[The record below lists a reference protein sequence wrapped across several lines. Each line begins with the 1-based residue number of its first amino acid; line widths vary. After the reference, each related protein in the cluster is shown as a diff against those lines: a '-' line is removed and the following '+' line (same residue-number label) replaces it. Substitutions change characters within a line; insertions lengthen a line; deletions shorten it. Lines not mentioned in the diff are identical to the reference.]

1 MRIVITGAN
10 RGIGLEFARQYVEK
24 GHDVDAGVRNPDEA
38 HELAELA
45 STSGGR
51 LRISTCDTASE
62 ASVKAFASS
71 VGDVAVDIL
80 IANAGIMGD
89 MGGFFQANFDDA
101 MRCYEVNAW
110 GSIRLTRDFTPH
122 LRRGTTRKIVY
133 LSTGVASIGNTTTDM
148 LLGYRMSKAALNM
161 AAKVLSQS
169 LSGERFTVLALHP
182 GWVKTDMGGAQA
194 PTSPEQS
201 VAGMITQ
208 IERRGPAESGSF
220 FDFMGKNLP
229 W

>member
-10 RGIGLEFARQYVEK
+10 RGIGLEFARQYIEQGHEVE
-24 GHDVDAGVRNPDEA
+24 AGVRNQDEA
-38 HELAELA
+38 HALAKLA
-45 STSGGR
+45 SGSDGR
-51 LRISTCDTASE
+51 LRIRTCDVVSD
-62 ASVKAFASS
+62 ASVQSFASS
-71 VGDVAVDIL
+71 VGDVALDIL
-80 IANAGIMGD
+80 ICNAGVIGEMD
-89 MGGFFQANFDDA
+89 GFFQADFDDA
-101 MRCYEVNAW
+101 MRSYDVNAW
-110 GSIRLTRDFTPH
+110 GAIRMTRAFTPH

-182 GWVKTDMGGAQA
+182 GWVNTDMGGPQA
-194 PTSPEQS
+194 PITAEQS
-201 VAGMITQ
+201 VTGLISQ

-220 FDFMGKNLP
+220 FDFTGKTLP

>member
-10 RGIGLEFARQYVEK
+10 RGIGLEFARQYVNQ

-38 HELAELA
+38 HELAKLA
-45 STSGGR
+45 SEAGGR
-51 LRISTCDTASE
+51 LRIWSCNAASD
-62 ASVKAFASS
+62 ASVQAFASS

-80 IANAGIMGD
+80 IANAGIIGD
-89 MGGFFQANFDDA
+89 MDGFFQASFDNA
-101 MRCYEVNAW
+101 MQCYDVNAW
-110 GSIRLTRDFTPH
+110 GSIRLTRAFTPH
-122 LRRGTTRKIVY
+122 LRRGNTRKIAY
-133 LSTGVASIGNTTTDM
+133 LSTGVASISNTTTDM

-194 PTSPEQS
+194 PTSTEES
-201 VAGMITQ
+201 VLGMMTQ

-220 FDFMGKNLP
+220 FDFTGKNLP

>member
-10 RGIGLEFARQYVEK
+10 RGIGLEFARQYISQ
-24 GHDVDAGVRNPDEA
+24 GHEVDAGVRNQDEA
-38 HELAELA
+38 HDLAKLA
-45 STSGGR
+45 QASDGR
-51 LRISTCDTASE
+51 LRIRTCDVASD
-62 ASVKAFASS
+62 ASVRAFASS
-71 VGDVAVDIL
+71 VGEVAIDIL
-80 IANAGIMGD
+80 ICNAGVLGEMD
-89 MGGFFQANFDDA
+89 GFFHADFDDA
-101 MRCYEVNAW
+101 IRSYDVNAW
-110 GSIRLTRDFTPH
+110 GSIRVTRAFTPH
-122 LRRGTTRKIVY
+122 LRRGTTRKIAY

-182 GWVKTDMGGAQA
+182 GWVNTDMGGPQA
-194 PTSPEQS
+194 PVTAEQS
-201 VAGMITQ
+201 VTGLMAQ

-220 FDFMGKNLP
+220 FDFTGKSLP